1 MTKNQRLATGL
12 GLLAVTL
19 WATVATAF
27 KLSLTY
33 LSPLQLVFFS
43 CLSCII
49 CLSGI
54 LLVQRRLLLVIQLLK
69 QRPLYYFLLGSLNPF
84 AYYLL
89 LFAGYNLLPAQQAQ
103 PINYTWA
110 ITLTLLAVPFLKQR
124 LYLADIVAMA
134 VCYSGVIV
142 ICTQGS
148 FIDFDNTDPLGLGYI
163 LISTIIWSLYW
174 IINTKQTA
182 DPIANLLACFM
193 GSLPLTAI
201 TTFYFDPILHLTWQG
216 VAGTLYIGFFEMGVT
231 YVLWLFALRY
241 AEQTAK
247 VSNLIFLAPFLSLYF
262 IATILNEPIHHSV
275 YSGVALIIGGILIQQ
290 RFSNPNK
297 LSKTKTTA
305 TS

>member
-201 TTFYFDPILHLTWQG
+201 TTFYFDPIFHLTWQG